1 MTGNARYAGAGREME
16 DCAQAWRGL
25 ATPLEGAL
33 ESTDPAA
40 LVPAVVNG
48 LEELYRKEGSVW
60 QEIAGL

>member
-1 MTGNARYAGAGREME
+1 ME